1 MSYTA
6 NTTDIDQIIQEDSF
20 VQYTPGEAVK
30 GTVIWLS
37 NKHIVVDLDGKT
49 TGVILGKE
57 MNDIL
62 GTVKNLELWQE
73 VMAIVLDDESEDGS
87 LLLSFRKAGQMRA
100 WEKYQAAY
108 ETKEIVEVSP
118 TGANKGWL
126 LVEIAG
132 IKAFVPVSQLSP
144 ENYPRVD
151 NANAS
156 RILEKLETLIGKK
169 LRVRIIGIDKE
180 EGRLIFSERE
190 VASQAR
196 VEAVKSLKVGTIV
209 NWRVAGVVKFG
220 IFVTFD
226 GLEGLVHISEIAWG
240 HVKDPKQYAKIGD
253 EIKIKVIGIE
263 GEKISL
269 SIKQLQED
277 PWLKIAEEFKK
288 GTIVKGKI
296 NKVSEFGAFV
306 TLGDEVNGL
315 IHLSEIDHWAVESP
329 SKYFKEGEE
338 IEAKVI
344 DVDLKEHRI
353 ALSTKAMKEAPK
365 KEEKKVKVKEEIK
378 EK

>member
-6 NTTDIDQIIQEDSF
+6 NTTDIAKLIQEDSLN
-20 VQYTPGEAVK
+20 QYTPWEAVK
-30 GTVIWLS
+30 GTVVLLS
-37 NKHIVVDLDGKT
+37 NKHIVVDLDWKT

-62 GTVKNLELWQE
+62 WTVKNLELWQE
-73 VMAIVLDDESEDGS
+73 VVTIVLDDESEDGS
-87 LLLSFRKAGQMRA
+87 LLLSFRKAWQMRA

-108 ETKEIVEVSP
+108 ESKEIIEISP
-118 TGANKGWL
+118 TGANKWWL

-156 RILEKLETLIGKK
+156 RILEKLETLISKK
-169 LRVRIIGIDKE
+169 LRVRVIGINKE
-180 EGRLIFSERE
+180 EGKLIFSERE

-196 VEAVKSLKVGTIV
+196 LDSIKSLKVWKTV
-209 NWRVAGVVKFG
+209 KWRVAWVVKFG

-226 GLEGLVHISEIAWG
+226 WLEWLVHISEIAWG
-240 HVKDPKQYAKIGD
+240 HVKDPKQYAKIWD

-263 GEKISL
+263 WEKISL

-288 GTIVKGKI
+288 GTIVKWNI
-296 NKVSEFGAFV
+296 NKISEFWMFV
-306 TLGDEVNGL
+306 TLWEEVNGL
-315 IHLSEIDHWAVESP
+315 IHMSELDKREDEDI
-329 SKYFKEGEE
+329 SKKFKEWDE

-353 ALSTKAMKEAPK
+353 ALSTKA
-365 KEEKKVKVKEEIK
+365 INN
-378 EK
+378 